1 MTLEL
6 NGTDEAIDCGTLAV
20 LENLALKTVMA
31 WVNVDVTG
39 DQIVMSKRGSSTG
52 WRLQVETGGTEL
64 RMMLQQLFS
73 TSNGQWKSAN
83 NTITR
88 DTWHHVAAVYDRGD
102 VANDPVFYIDGISVG
117 VTEQTTPVGTAG
129 DNSGVIHYIGR
140 KATGSAIRFNGSLD
154 DLCIYNRL
162 LSSAEIATI
171 FAGEGINPNKNGLV
185 ARWFPGELAP
195 GATVLSVKDISGN
208 GNDGTPEGTP
218 VYTDGILRSR
228 RRVA

>member
-6 NGTDEAIDCGTLAV
+6 NGTDEAIDCGTNAV
-20 LENLALKTVMA
+20 LENLTQKTIMA
-31 WVNVDVTG
+31 WINTDVLA
-39 DQIVMSKRGSSTG
+39 QQMIMSKRSAVG
-52 WRLQVETGGTEL
+52 WRFEINDNVSEL
-64 RMMLQQLFS
+64 RMIFRQSFS
-73 TSNGQWKSAN
+73 TTDGAWRTD
-83 NTITR
+83 NTTIIR
-88 DTWHHVAAVYDRGD
+88 DTWHHVAVVYDRND
-102 VANDPVFYIDGISVG
+102 VANDAVFYIDGLSKT
-117 VTEQTTPVGTAG
+117 VTETATPVGTAD
-129 DNSGVIHYIGR
+129 DNSGAEMDIGK
-140 KATGSAIRFNGSLD
+140 KATGSALRFNGSLD
-154 DLCIYNRL
+154 DLRTYNRL

-171 FAGEGINPNKNGLV
+171 NAARGVDGIVDGLV